1 MSSLPP
7 FLMLCVLNESPGTQI
22 VWDRV
27 GEMVYR
33 KELSL
38 SLASN
43 HSSSIHR
50 ETTSSPFGGF
60 VIVAAIGFFLFVLL
74 IGCYFLQ
81 DFMYIAENNLEH
93 LIPMPLPPVSWDYWG
108 NHTWFIQC
116 WESNPC
122 FVHARQALPA
132 ELHPQPPKRNLR
144 MDCMI
149 LEGLIILNEPKVQR
163 EQSQDKTSF
172 NGEDSDTARNPLAL

>member
-7 FLMLCVLNESPGTQI
+7 FLMLCVLNESPVTQI
-22 VWDRV
+22 VCDRV

-50 ETTSSPFGGF
+50 ETTSPPFGGF
-60 VIVAAIGFFLFVLL
+60 VIVATTVFFSVCFV

-93 LIPMPLPPVSWDYWG
+93 LIPLPLPPVSWDYWG
-108 NHTWFIQC
+108 NHT
-116 WESNPC
+116 
-122 FVHARQALPA
+122 
-132 ELHPQPPKRNLR
+132 
-144 MDCMI
+144 
-149 LEGLIILNEPKVQR
+149 
-163 EQSQDKTSF
+163 
-172 NGEDSDTARNPLAL
+172 